1 MRGCILDQNIR
12 NVAPS
17 LLSAETWHYS
27 ETTMLQLQTKDRL
40 RVFILFKCGWMP
52 AKTAQTV
59 DPSTAKLRH
68 LEQQESCVQIGLFL
82 NTLGVFKVRCPV
94 CLIKDLTCP
103 QPTGRLFCWSVA
115 ATKQHWAQPWEAG
128 SPSPS
133 SLGDRP
139 VYPASCP
146 HCPLYIT
153 ISGPC

>member
-17 LLSAETWHYS
+17 LLSAETRHYS

-82 NTLGVFKVRCPV
+82 NTLGVFKVRCPGV
-94 CLIKDLTCP
+94 SLRIWHAHNPRAGCSAGGLLPPNSTELSHGKQGHPLLPPLGTDL
-103 QPTGRLFCWSVA
+103 SVLQVVLTA
-115 ATKQHWAQPWEAG
+115 L
-128 SPSPS
+128 S
-133 SLGDRP
+133 
-139 VYPASCP
+139 
-146 HCPLYIT
+146 I
-153 ISGPC
+153 